1 MSNLAEKRIRVNN
14 LIITNNN
21 NINLAHETENC
32 SKRKRKL
39 LFKNDKQ
46 LYCKLK
52 KTGPDLNFIWRNS
65 NYNMYKFSHKFKFN
79 IGILFF

>member
-14 LIITNNN
+14 LIITNN

-52 KTGPDLNFIWRNS
+52 KTGPDLNFIWRNG